1 MKNKKA
7 LIILLSSLL
16 IMTVFVFEYMLPDE
30 QTAASYFVKMNSE
43 GKAIK
48 KNQFKGYAYKEKVFD
63 SKGHAKTISFL
74 SEKKLSK
81 NEHFKIVVAGNKL
94 VTNYKKVNHLPK
106 NIQYLAEK

>member
-16 IMTVFVFEYMLPDE
+16 IVTVFVFEYMLPDE
-30 QTAASYFVKMNSE
+30 QTAAPYFVKMNSE

-63 SKGHAKTISFL
+63 SKGHAKTISFF
-74 SEKKLSK
+74 SEKKLPK

-106 NIQYLAEK
+106 TFNI